1 MDLNEIPPF
10 AVHCATVSVHD
21 AQKFLSQYEFGVIVC
36 AASGISA
43 HSRVSKRARV
53 TFAVEWSKKGK
64 KTILHQDCCNPK
76 LR

>member
-1 MDLNEIPPF
+1 MDFSEIRTFP
-10 AVHCATVSVHD
+10 VQCTTV
-21 AQKFLSQYEFGVIVC
+21 AARKRPKFLSQYEFAVIVC

-43 HSRVSKRARV
+43 YSREFKRARV

>member
-1 MDLNEIPPF
+1 MARSGFPPLSI
-10 AVHCATVSVHD
+10 HCTEVLVRE
-21 AQKFLSQYEFGVIVC
+21 QRKFLSQHEFAVVVC

-43 HSRVSKRARV
+43 HSRVYKRARV

-64 KTILHQDCCNPK
+64 KTILHQDCCNPQ

>member
-1 MDLNEIPPF
+1 MDLNEIPTF
-10 AVHCATVSVHD
+10 TVHCAAVTAQD
-21 AQKFLSQYEFGVIVC
+21 EQKFLSQHEFAVIVC
-36 AASGISA
+36 AASGLSA
-43 HSRVSKRARV
+43 HSRAAVRARV

>member
-1 MDLNEIPPF
+1 MDFNEIPAFP
-10 AVHCATVSVHD
+10 VQCTTVT
-21 AQKFLSQYEFGVIVC
+21 ARERPKFLSQHEFAVVVC

-43 HSRVSKRARV
+43 HSRVYKRARV

-64 KTILHQDCCNPK
+64 KTILHQDCCNPQ